1 MRWLPLVIAFAGCN
15 ESSPQRLGAPDPDGL
30 ETSSTETSSTEAA
43 GDDAC
48 TVQFNVLQKDAYAE
62 TAGRSSDLWPPHTTT
77 ELLVTCTRAD
87 GSADLLGD
95 FMANHG
101 TEPGETDPNGDVFLE
116 YAGGGSA
123 MATRAEAEALLEA
136 YTDCECGTEFLTLEA
151 IDDALVE
158 SVVGALIPYLEAN
171 LDCGGDPPVAELVNA
186 LLGGDVE
193 ALAEA
198 LPDCS
203 WVGGGGMAQG
213 LDEALIEA
221 LGGSLDGF
229 HVCNND
235 AVLQAE
241 LWDTFALGGS
251 VGSCAP
257 SSDVC
262 VGPKWLY
269 VY

>member
-15 ESSPQRLGAPDPDGL
+15 ESSPAVLVAPDLPTS
-30 ETSSTETSSTEAA
+30 ETSSPASNPTEASD
-43 GDDAC
+43 GDAC

-77 ELLVTCTRAD
+77 ELTAICTRGD
-87 GSADLLGD
+87 GSEDALGD

-101 TEPGETDPNGDVFLE
+101 TEPGETDANGDVFLVN
-116 YAGGGSA
+116 AGGGSA
-123 MATRAEAEALLEA
+123 TATRAEAEALLEV
-136 YTDCECGTEFLTLEA
+136 YTGCECGTEFLTLEA

-158 SVVGALIPYLEAN
+158 SVVAALVPYLEAN
-171 LDCGGDPPVAELVNA
+171 LDCGGDPPVSDLVYA
-186 LLGGDVE
+186 LLSGNVE
-193 ALAEA
+193 SVAAA

-213 LDEALIEA
+213 LDQALIEA

-241 LWDTFALGGS
+241 LWEQFARDGS
-251 VGSCAP
+251 VGSCSP
-257 SSDVC
+257 GSEVC

>member
-15 ESSPQRLGAPDPDGL
+15 DSDPQRLARPDLDSL
-30 ETSSTETSSTEAA
+30 ETSSTEASS
-43 GDDAC
+43 GDAC

-77 ELLVTCTRAD
+77 ELTATCTRSD
-87 GSADLLGD
+87 GSQDQLGD

-101 TEPGETDPNGDVFLE
+101 TEPGETDPNGDVFLQG
-116 YAGGGSA
+116 AGGGSA
-123 MATRAEAEALLEA
+123 TATREEAEALLDA
-136 YTDCECGTEFLTLEA
+136 YTGCECGTEFLTLDA

-158 SVVGALIPYLEAN
+158 SVVAALVPYLEAN
-171 LDCGGDPPVAELVNA
+171 LDCGGEPPVSDLVTA
-186 LLGGDVE
+186 LLSGDIESV
-193 ALAEA
+193 AAA
-198 LPDCS
+198 LPGCT
-203 WVGGGGMAQG
+203 WVGGGGMAEG
-213 LDEALIEA
+213 LDQALIEA

-241 LWDTFALGGS
+241 LWEQFALDGS
-251 VGSCAP
+251 VGQCSP
-257 SSDVC
+257 GSEVC